1 MNKENTIF
9 ILGNGP
15 SLADVMGNS
24 EKLNILKQY
33 HTFGFNAAYRKFD
46 ELNFYPTYFG
56 CCDPKLIK
64 THLKEFKNLL
74 HNSPI
79 KKCFFVNQIQKDPN
93 PPFTKEDTEQETY
106 QKIKYR
112 YPTKLDPRGKGRDY
126 TEEVFVKNLLNST
139 FDDFYNIPSTGAASV
154 SMAIIMGYKNII
166 LLGCDCSYT
175 EFIKESKVS
184 DAEIEELIIT
194 KTPEK
199 NENYWFDDYQQKG
212 DLYTVPSGGHNHR
225 IAWELAKKMSDYHN
239 VRLVNCSQISK
250 IECIPKSTFEKE
262 IELLLSTKKN

>member
-15 SLADVMGNS
+15 SLADVMLND
-24 EKLNILKQY
+24 KNLNIIKQY
-33 HTFGFNAAYRKFD
+33 HTFGFNAAYRKYD
-46 ELNFYPTYFG
+46 ELDFYPTYFS

-64 THLKEFKNLL
+64 THLIEFKKLI

-79 KKCFFVNQIQKDPN
+79 KKCFFLNLIQKDPN
-93 PPFTKEDTEQETY
+93 LPFTKEDIEQETWQNIKFCY
-106 QKIKYR
+106 PRKGDYSEKGYVEKMQK
-112 YPTKLDPRGKGRDY
+112 
-126 TEEVFVKNLLNST
+126 ST
-139 FDDFYNIPSTGAASV
+139 FDKFYNIPSTGAAAV

-166 LLGCDCSYT
+166 LLGCDCNYT
-175 EFIKESKVS
+175 EFIKESKVT
-184 DAEIEELIIT
+184 DAEIEELTVT

-199 NENYWFDDYQQKG
+199 NENYWFDDYQQEG
-212 DLYTVPSGGHNHR
+212 DIYTIPSGSSNHMK
-225 IAWELAKKMSDYHN
+225 AWELAKKMSDYHN

-262 IELLLSTKKN
+262 IELLSRTKNN